1 MWLLIKCMVVLTLI
15 VTMFFLKSIPNLH
28 QLTYGWIALL
38 GLILIMIVT
47 YENDL
52 DHCIHQVEWS
62 TLLFFASLFILMENL
77 AALGLIKEITE
88 VVESILVSVQKDK
101 QMTVSIFL
109 VVFVS
114 FDIFLNNKKKS
125 LGNIRFGMYI

>member
-1 MWLLIKCMVVLTLI
+1 
-15 VTMFFLKSIPNLH
+15 
-28 QLTYGWIALL
+28 
-38 GLILIMIVT
+38 MIVT